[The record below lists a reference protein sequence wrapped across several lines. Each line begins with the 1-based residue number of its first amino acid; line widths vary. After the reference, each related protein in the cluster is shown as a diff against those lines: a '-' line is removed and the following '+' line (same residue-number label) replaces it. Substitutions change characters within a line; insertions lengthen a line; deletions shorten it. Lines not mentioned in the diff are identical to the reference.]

1 MKNHSSRLAE
11 TMIVLA
17 LSAIQSLA
25 QSVYEPYTFTT
36 LAGGGGV
43 TSPDQAGNA
52 ARFNYPNGVAVD
64 SAGNVYVADT
74 FSHTIRKG
82 YAPPRLLDPGFNSGE
97 FRFNLTGP
105 PGRLLVETSPDLV
118 SWLPI
123 ATNSFTGS
131 LNLSDPQGGVS
142 SNRFSRAQ
150 VQ

>member
-52 ARFNYPNGVAVD
+52 ARFKYPNGVAVD
-64 SAGNVYVADT
+64 SAAKPQPMERGIYSA
-74 FSHTIRKG
+74 SAPGLESRRKDSSIG
-82 YAPPRLLDPGFNSGE
+82 
-97 FRFNLTGP
+97 TWT
-105 PGRLLVETSPDLV
+105 VE
-118 SWLPI
+118 
-123 ATNSFTGS
+123 AE
-131 LNLSDPQGGVS
+131 
-142 SNRFSRAQ
+142 
-150 VQ
+150 